1 MNILGNNSS
10 KLNAVIFENRNK
22 SYGAYAIRE
31 SYNDA
36 LKKSLIGLSSVICLL
51 FGSVYTY
58 NKINAVAID
67 DKVIAFDDPTL
78 NPIVERIIEMDIT
91 PPTQPNQPVEA
102 AAPLGT
108 ATPTNIVDDVVETNT
123 MVLNDNPNTGL
134 GDPNSTGTSA
144 TSTVSSTNT
153 VAVIAISS
161 SVTETPIVMIA
172 DEMPVFN
179 ADPNGILRYV
189 SNNISYPEIAKSI
202 GVEGTVYVSFVVS
215 ELGKVEGVKVMRG
228 IGYGC
233 DEEVMKVVSRMPIWL
248 KAGKNAGRAVKVR
261 YNIPVRFKL
270 N

>member
-1 MNILGNNSS
+1 MNILGNNAS

-22 SYGAYAIRE
+22 NYGAYAIRE
-31 SYNDA
+31 SYNDS
-36 LKKSLIGLSSVICLL
+36 LKKSLIGLSSIICLV
-51 FGSVYTY
+51 FGSAYAY
-58 NKINAVAID
+58 NKMNAVSMD
-67 DKVIAFDDPTL
+67 NQVIVLDDPTI
-78 NPIVERIIEMDIT
+78 NPIERMIEIDNT

-108 ATPTNIVDDVVETNT
+108 ATPTNIVDEAVESNT

-134 GDPNSTGTSA
+134 GDLNSTGTLA

-153 VAVIAISS
+153 VAVIAVSA
-161 SVTETPIVMIA
+161 SVSEIPEVMIA
-172 DEMPVFN
+172 EEMPVFN
-179 ADPNGILRYV
+179 SDPNGILRYV
-189 SNNISYPEIAKSI
+189 SNNISYPEMAKSI

-233 DEEVMKVVSRMPIWL
+233 DEEVVKVVTRMPIWL

>member
-1 MNILGNNSS
+1 MNILGNNAS
-10 KLNAVIFENRNK
+10 KVNAVIFENRNK

-31 SYNDA
+31 SYNDS
-36 LKKSLIGLSSVICLL
+36 LKKSLIGLCSIICLV
-51 FGSVYTY
+51 FGSAYTY
-58 NKINAVAID
+58 NKMTAVSAD
-67 DKVIAFDDPTL
+67 EKLIAFDDPTI
-78 NPIVERIIEMDIT
+78 NPIERMIEIDNT
-91 PPTQPNQPVEA
+91 PLPEPVQPVEA

-108 ATPTNIVDDVVETNT
+108 ATSTNIADDAVESNT
-123 MVLNDNPNTGL
+123 TVLNDNPNTGL

-144 TSTVSSTNT
+144 TSTISSTNT
-153 VAVIAISS
+153 VAVIAVSNSI
-161 SVTETPIVMIA
+161 TEIPVVMIA
-172 DEMPVFN
+172 EEMPVFN
-179 ADPNGILRYV
+179 TDPNGILRYV
-189 SNNISYPEIAKSI
+189 SNNISYPEMAKSI

-233 DEEVMKVVSRMPIWL
+233 DEEVVKVVSKMPMWL

>member
-1 MNILGNNSS
+1 MNILGNNAS
-10 KLNAVIFENRNK
+10 KVNAVIFENRNK

-31 SYNDA
+31 SYNDS
-36 LKKSLIGLSSVICLL
+36 LKKSLIGLSSVICLV
-51 FGSVYTY
+51 FGSAYTY
-58 NKINAVAID
+58 NKMTAVSVD
-67 DKVIAFDDPTL
+67 QKLIAFDDPKVNL
-78 NPIVERIIEMDIT
+78 IEQVIEVDIT
-91 PPTQPNQPVEA
+91 PPTQPTQPVEA
-102 AAPLGT
+102 AASLGT
-108 ATPTNIVDDVVETNT
+108 ATATNIVDDPIETNT

-153 VAVIAISS
+153 VAVIAVSN
-161 SVTETPIVMIA
+161 SVTETPTVMIA
-172 DEMPVFN
+172 EEMPVFN
-179 ADPNGILRYV
+179 TDPNGILRYV
-189 SNNISYPEIAKSI
+189 SNNISYPEMAKSI

-233 DEEVMKVVSRMPIWL
+233 DEEVVKVVTRMPIWL